1 MIFDENVKKE
11 IICNSN
17 IAAIIAKPS
26 DILFFRFFSPLYRLQ
41 RHMPFFTPKFQIISV
56 EVSLACFFS

>member
-26 DILFFRFFSPLYRLQ
+26 DILFFRFFPPYTGYKDICHFLLQNFRLYLL
-41 RHMPFFTPKFQIISV
+41 KFH
-56 EVSLACFFS
+56 

>member
-26 DILFFRFFSPLYRLQ
+26 DILFFRFFFPPIQATKTYAIFYS
-41 RHMPFFTPKFQIISV
+41 KISDYICWSFI
-56 EVSLACFFS
+56 SLLL